1 MTQTLDSLNHR
12 VFVDRII
19 YATITMMSVLI
30 IYDGWQTLKLIDVV
44 GVIVG
49 PVLAMFLSHVFSGA
63 MAKHIEAGRILTG
76 QEWMR
81 VVASET
87 PFLLLCVPPLVIVAV
102 LFALGVSLTDSI
114 QVVVWFGTATLG
126 YWGFVAGRRA
136 GFVGWRLGMV
146 VDAGAPDRGGH
157 PPSSGPS
164 STWQGFPWRGCSGL
178 RPPSGRG
185 ARPQLAPPIQGVPYR
200 RSGRTKRH
208 IWARTADRFQCFEW

>member
-76 QEWMR
+76 QEWRR

-87 PFLLLCVPPLVIVAV
+87 PFLLLCVPPLAIVTV

-114 QVVVWFGTATLG
+114 QFVVWFGTATLG
-126 YWGFVAGRRA
+126 YWGYVAGRRA
-136 GFVGWRLGMV
+136 GFVGWRLVMV
-146 VDAGAPDRGGH
+146 VLLGLLIGVVILLIQVLLQPGKAFSGGIAL
-157 PPSSGPS
+157 G
-164 STWQGFPWRGCSGL
+164 
-178 RPPSGRG
+178 
-185 ARPQLAPPIQGVPYR
+185 
-200 RSGRTKRH
+200 
-208 IWARTADRFQCFEW
+208 